1 MPPIV
6 AGPGWTGPTAA
17 RTLLGEPRS
26 LSTHTMPHLAPPPGA
41 GAALG
46 AALLFGAATPLAK
59 LLLGAMDP
67 WLLAG
72 LLYLGSGVGLTL
84 YRLLRRAPPVH
95 LAPGEWAWL
104 AGAILAGGVA
114 APVILMVG
122 LASMPASGAALL
134 LNAESLFTALLAWL
148 LFGENVSRR
157 AALGLA
163 AIASGALVLTW
174 PGEARFGSPLSA
186 LLVLGACAAWGLDN
200 NLTRRVALADATWIA
215 ALKGLV
221 AGLINLLLS
230 WALNSSWPGPAT
242 VAAALVLGFLAY
254 GVSLALFV
262 VGLRHLGAARSGAY
276 FAVAPFGGAALALAL
291 GERPTLAL
299 AISGGLMAFGVWLH
313 LTERH
318 SHLHAHSVQDHDHL
332 HRHDAHHQH
341 EHDPPLPPGASHRH
355 PHHHPPLSHTHPHA
369 PDAHHRHSHD
379 H

>member
-1 MPPIV
+1 
-6 AGPGWTGPTAA
+6 
-17 RTLLGEPRS
+17 
-26 LSTHTMPHLAPPPGA
+26 MPHLAPPPGA